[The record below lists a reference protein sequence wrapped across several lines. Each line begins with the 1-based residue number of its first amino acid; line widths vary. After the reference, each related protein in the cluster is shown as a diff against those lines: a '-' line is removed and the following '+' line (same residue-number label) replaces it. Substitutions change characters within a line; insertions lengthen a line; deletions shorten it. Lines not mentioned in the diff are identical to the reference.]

1 MKTLDDA
8 PNQSAPENAPEV
20 HPDETE
26 PLKNDLQPDTGA
38 GAGEVVDPPVGLE
51 ASAAEKH
58 TDKPGSDAPAEPTDD
73 PGEGLPGLDRRRSVF
88 LQFHRGAIIFF
99 AVFGAYLISIYFD
112 LWVNMGFTLLLD
124 RVPLVL
130 MKFVAVPF
138 ALEAGMGLAGLAV
151 LYLLGRF
158 IELPVWPALI
168 SFWIGLHLLDMV
180 MKWLLDQFQYGYGE
194 PRVLL
199 LRLPGL
205 LLFFFCSFYVFRA
218 AQKRGTA

>member
-8 PNQSAPENAPEV
+8 PNQPSP
-20 HPDETE
+20 ETE
-26 PLKNDLQPDTGA
+26 PVVHPEETEHLKNDPLPVDGA
-38 GAGEVVDPPVGLE
+38 GAGEAMDPSVGVD
-51 ASAAEKH
+51 AAA
-58 TDKPGSDAPAEPTDD
+58 DARPSDRPGAGATAEPTDD
-73 PGEGLPGLDRRRSVF
+73 PGEGLPGLDRRRSIF

-99 AVFGAYLISIYFD
+99 AVFGAYLISIYLD

-158 IELPVWPALI
+158 IELPLWPALI

-180 MKWLLDQFQYGYGE
+180 MKWLLDQFQYGYAE

-199 LRLPGL
+199 LRLPGF
-205 LLFFFCSFYVFRA
+205 LLFFLCSFHVFRA